1 MKLRRPGQWT
11 KRDLKSRQQYAD
23 VAVEDGISSPAEVSI
38 ECGSGR
44 SVGRTF
50 DRRSKPVHGGTSSA
64 PIHADKAPGFL
75 RAHLRL
81 TNARSKKTAGNNAH
95 HCYRHRHRHRIIII
109 VATTTTASGS
119 SALPEHQSRAT
130 PQPVQ
135 SNRQGGTVKRH
146 FLGLIRSRHQAYS
159 PHF

>member
-38 ECGSGR
+38 ERGSGR

-75 RAHLRL
+75 
-81 TNARSKKTAGNNAH
+81 
-95 HCYRHRHRHRIIII
+95 
-109 VATTTTASGS
+109 SGS
-119 SALPEHQSRAT
+119 LAIDKCEKQEDC
-130 PQPVQ
+130 
-135 SNRQGGTVKRH
+135 G
-146 FLGLIRSRHQAYS
+146 
-159 PHF
+159 